1 MEFIRSISQL
11 NSSHQGCVATIGNFD
26 GVHLG
31 HQAVLQQL
39 EAKAK
44 QLQLPMIVVIFEP
57 QPQEF
62 FAANVAPARL
72 TRLREKLLAMHRYGV
87 EKVLCIHFDSRF
99 AALSTEEFIQQLLV
113 KNLQV
118 KHIVIGDDF
127 HFGQGRQGNFA
138 TLQQAG
144 KLYNFTVE
152 KQNTFVIDDER
163 VSSTRIRQA
172 LEQNDMQQA
181 TKLLGRPYTFCG
193 RIGYGQQRGRTIG
206 FPTANIFLHRHV
218 SPLLGVFAVFLH
230 GITDHAL
237 AGVANLGTR
246 PTIGGDQLLLE
257 VHILDFDEQ
266 IYGHYVE
273 VEFVSKLRSE
283 QRFASFEILRQQ
295 IEIDVQS
302 ARALFNSMR
311 KHYGTDSD

>member
-11 NSSHQGCVATIGNFD
+11 DSSHQGCVATIGNFD

-44 QLQLPMIVVIFEP
+44 QLQLPMMVIIFEP

-62 FAANVAPARL
+62 FAPNAVPARL
-72 TRLREKLLAMHRYGV
+72 SRLREKLLAMHRYGV

-113 KNLQV
+113 NSLKV
-118 KHIVIGDDF
+118 KHVVIGDDF
-127 HFGQGRQGNFA
+127 HFGRGRKGNFA

-144 KLYNFTVE
+144 KLHNFTVE
-152 KQNTFVIDDER
+152 SQNTFVIDGER

-181 TKLLGRPYTFCG
+181 GRLLGRPYTFCG

-230 GITDHAL
+230 GITEQPL
-237 AGVANLGTR
+237 TGVANLGTR
-246 PTIGGDQLLLE
+246 PTIDSNQLLLE
-257 VHILDFDEQ
+257 VHVLDFNKE
-266 IYGHYVE
+266 IYGRYVE
-273 VEFVSKLRSE
+273 VEFVNKLRSE
-283 QRFASFEILRQQ
+283 QKFASFEELKRQ
-295 IEIDVQS
+295 IAIDVQS
-302 ARALFNSMR
+302 AKTLFNSMR
-311 KHYGTDSD
+311 KNYGTDSN

>member
-11 NSSHQGCVATIGNFD
+11 NSRHQGCVATIGNFD

-39 EAKAK
+39 ESKAK
-44 QLQLPMIVVIFEP
+44 QLQLPMMVVIFEP

-62 FAANVAPARL
+62 FAPQVAPARL
-72 TRLREKLLAMHRYGV
+72 TRLREKLQAMHRYGV

-99 AALSTEEFIQQLLV
+99 ATLSTEEFIQQLLV

-127 HFGQGRQGNFA
+127 HFGQGRQGNFT

-144 KLYNFTVE
+144 KQYNFTVE
-152 KQNTFVIDDER
+152 SQNTFTIDGER

-181 TKLLGRPYTFCG
+181 IKLLGRPYTFCG

-206 FPTANIFLHRHV
+206 FPTANIFIHRHV

-230 GITDHAL
+230 GITNQPL

-246 PTIGGDQLLLE
+246 PTIDGKQLLLE
-257 VHILDFDEQ
+257 VHVLNFDEQ
-266 IYGHYVE
+266 IYGRYVE
-273 VEFVSKLRSE
+273 VEFISKLRNE
-283 QRFASFEILRQQ
+283 QRFASFKALKQQ
-295 IEIDVQS
+295 IKIDVQS
-302 ARALFNSMR
+302 AKTLFNSIR
-311 KHYGTDSD
+311 

>member
-11 NSSHQGCVATIGNFD
+11 NSHHQCCVATIGNFD

-31 HQAVLQQL
+31 HQAVLRQL
-39 EAKAK
+39 EKKAK
-44 QLQLPMIVVIFEP
+44 QLQLPMMVIIFEP

-62 FAANVAPARL
+62 FASNTAPARL

-87 EKVLCIHFDSRF
+87 EKVLCIHFDSKF

-113 KNLQV
+113 KSLQV

-127 HFGQGRQGNFA
+127 HFGRGRRGNFN
-138 TLQQAG
+138 TLKQAG
-144 KLYNFTVE
+144 KSYGFTVE
-152 KQNTFVIDDER
+152 SQNTFILDGKR

-172 LEQNDMQQA
+172 LEQNNMQQA
-181 TKLLGRPYTFCG
+181 VRLLGRPYTFCG

-218 SPLLGVFAVFLH
+218 SPLLGVFAVLLY
-230 GITDHAL
+230 GIDEQPL

-246 PTIGGDQLLLE
+246 PTVADDQMLLE
-257 VHILDFDEQ
+257 VHVLDFDKN

-283 QRFASFEILRQQ
+283 QKFTSFKALKQQ
-295 IEIDVQS
+295 IEIDVKAAKLIFS
-302 ARALFNSMR
+302 EKKLWHRL
-311 KHYGTDSD
+311 KLK

>member
-11 NSSHQGCVATIGNFD
+11 DSSHLNCVATIGNFD

-31 HQAVLQQL
+31 HQAILQQL

-44 QLQLPMIVVIFEP
+44 QLQLPMMVIIFEP

-62 FAANVAPARL
+62 FAPKAVPARL

-113 KNLQV
+113 NSLKV
-118 KHIVIGDDF
+118 KHVVIGDDF
-127 HFGQGRQGNFA
+127 HFGRGRQGNFA

-144 KLYNFTVE
+144 QLYGFTVE
-152 KQNTFVIDDER
+152 SQNTFIMDGER

-172 LEQNDMQQA
+172 LEQNNMQQA
-181 TKLLGRPYTFCG
+181 ARLLGRPYTFCG

-230 GITDHAL
+230 GINEQPL

-246 PTIGGDQLLLE
+246 PTIDNNQLLLE
-257 VHILDFDEQ
+257 VHVLDFNEK
-266 IYGHYVE
+266 IYGRYVE
-273 VEFVSKLRSE
+273 VEFVNKLRSE
-283 QRFASFEILRQQ
+283 QKFASFEELRQQ

-302 ARALFNSMR
+302 ARDLFNSIR
-311 KHYGTDSD
+311 KYYGTDSN

>member
-11 NSSHQGCVATIGNFD
+11 NSHHQCCVTTIGNFD

-31 HQAVLQQL
+31 HQAVLRQL

-44 QLQLPMIVVIFEP
+44 QLQLPMMVIIFEP

-62 FAANVAPARL
+62 FAPNAVPARL

-87 EKVLCIHFDSRF
+87 EKVLCIHFNSKF

-113 KNLQV
+113 KSLKV

-127 HFGQGRQGNFA
+127 HFGRGRQGNFT
-138 TLQQAG
+138 TLKQAG

-152 KQNTFVIDDER
+152 SQDTFILDGER

-172 LEQNDMQQA
+172 LEQNNMQQA
-181 TKLLGRPYTFCG
+181 IRLLGRPYTFCG

-218 SPLLGVFAVFLH
+218 SPLIGVFAVFLH
-230 GITDHAL
+230 GIGEQPL

-246 PTIGGDQLLLE
+246 PTVANDQMLLE
-257 VHILDFDEQ
+257 VHILDFNQD
-266 IYGHYVE
+266 IYGNYVE
-273 VEFVSKLRSE
+273 VEFVSKLRNE
-283 QRFASFEILRQQ
+283 QRFVSFDALKQQ
-295 IEIDVQS
+295 IEMDVQT
-302 ARALFNSMR
+302 ARVIFNSMR
-311 KHYGTDSD
+311 KNYGTNSN

>member
-1 MEFIRSISQL
+1 MEFIRNISQL
-11 NSSHQGCVATIGNFD
+11 NSNHQGCVATIGNFD

-31 HQAVLQQL
+31 HQAVLKQL

-62 FAANVAPARL
+62 FTPHAAPARL

-87 EKVLCIHFDSRF
+87 EKALCIHFDSRF
-99 AALSTEEFIQQLLV
+99 ASLSTEKFIQQLLV
-113 KNLQV
+113 ENLRV

-127 HFGQGRQGNFA
+127 HFGQGRKGNFVA
-138 TLQQAG
+138 LQQAG
-144 KLYNFTVE
+144 KLYDFTVE
-152 KQNTFVIDDER
+152 SQNTFVIDGER

-172 LEQNDMQQA
+172 LEQNNMQQA
-181 TKLLGRPYTFCG
+181 AKLLGRPYTFCG

-230 GITDHAL
+230 GITDQPL

-246 PTIGGDQLLLE
+246 PTVDGKQLLLE

-266 IYGHYVE
+266 IYGRYVE
-273 VEFVSKLRSE
+273 VEFLKKIRDE
-283 QRFASFEILRQQ
+283 QKFASFNALKQQ
-295 IEIDVQS
+295 IKIDIQS
-302 ARALFNSMR
+302 ARTLFNS
-311 KHYGTDSD
+311 

>member
-11 NSSHQGCVATIGNFD
+11 NSHHQCCVATIGNFD

-31 HQAVLQQL
+31 HQAVLRQL

-44 QLQLPMIVVIFEP
+44 QLQLPMMVIIFEP

-62 FAANVAPARL
+62 FAPNAVPARL

-87 EKVLCIHFDSRF
+87 EKVLCIHFNSKF
-99 AALSTEEFIQQLLV
+99 AALSTGEFIQQLLV
-113 KNLQV
+113 KSLKV

-127 HFGQGRQGNFA
+127 HFGRGRQGNFT
-138 TLQQAG
+138 TLKQAG

-152 KQNTFVIDDER
+152 SQDTFILDGER

-172 LEQNDMQQA
+172 LEQNNMQQA
-181 TKLLGRPYTFCG
+181 IRLLGRPYTFCG

-218 SPLLGVFAVFLH
+218 SPLIGVFAVFLH
-230 GITDHAL
+230 GISEQPL

-246 PTIGGDQLLLE
+246 PTVANDQMLLE
-257 VHILDFDEQ
+257 VHILDFNQD
-266 IYGHYVE
+266 IYGNYVE
-273 VEFVSKLRSE
+273 VEFVSKLRNE
-283 QRFASFEILRQQ
+283 QRFVSFDALKQQ
-295 IEIDVQS
+295 IEMDVQK
-302 ARALFNSMR
+302 ARVIFNSMR
-311 KHYGTDSD
+311 KNYGTKSN